1 MKKKRNL
8 LKISVLASTIALAL
22 AGCNSDGSSTG
33 TSDSGSAGTG
43 DSSSA
48 SGAYTLQAI
57 DGYLVNA
64 EVYADIDQNG
74 TLSDS
79 DKMLGTTGENGTF
92 TVESDYKDYPII
104 VKAIAGQTFD
114 TDTAGTLTSN
124 VELIAEK
131 GSAVVTPFS
140 TYAVKTGK
148 TLDEVAAELQMDVSM
163 ISSDY
168 IASKS
173 NADQTTKETAS
184 KVHLAARS
192 ITQTVNSLDTIDTA
206 GFEDKVRAI
215 KSAVD
220 DAFNNASDKSSLDGK
235 LVKLDDSNQAST
247 EEMPTGTLQSMM
259 LGNVYYGM
267 NTNSTYA
274 QIEGISTIAFEAEPN
289 KDGSVSYTFD
299 NKKNEEAFK
308 DTATFSYDG
317 FSTVSNGRT
326 VKESIIFYG
335 KDTLSGNSE
344 EFYLNVTND
353 GDMIAFTTRLDALAT
368 FSQDDIINQTYYLL
382 FDDAGSTTTP
392 DVTMVKMTFNDDG
405 TMVIVEG
412 SETFTDKTWEI
423 SEGSLSISGIY
434 DDGRDWNVTPAV
446 GNDSMIL
453 LVNKTE
459 NPYIAHVM
467 VKNED
472 LANSLYQKWSS
483 RQ

>member
-1 MKKKRNL
+1 MHIHQTHNNGCLYMKKKRNL

-92 TVESDYKDYPII
+92 TVESDYQDYPII
-104 VKAIAGQTFD
+104 IKAIAGQTFD

-173 NADQTTKETAS
+173 NADKATKETIQIAPFGIAELINLDIFNDINILFGS
-184 KVHLAARS
+184 KGTGKTEIL
-192 ITQTVNSLDTIDTA
+192 
-206 GFEDKVRAI
+206 RA
-215 KSAVD
+215 
-220 DAFNNASDKSSLDGK
+220 L
-235 LVKLDDSNQAST
+235 
-247 EEMPTGTLQSMM
+247 
-259 LGNVYYGM
+259 
-267 NTNSTYA
+267 STYYNGKGFKT
-274 QIEGISTIAFEAEPN
+274 EVYESNSKKLEDVLNPYFSLMNFFTLLTTI
-289 KDGSVSYTFD
+289 K
-299 NKKNEEAFK
+299 
-308 DTATFSYDG
+308 
-317 FSTVSNGRT
+317 
-326 VKESIIFYG
+326 
-335 KDTLSGNSE
+335 
-344 EFYLNVTND
+344 
-353 GDMIAFTTRLDALAT
+353 
-368 FSQDDIINQTYYLL
+368 
-382 FDDAGSTTTP
+382 
-392 DVTMVKMTFNDDG
+392 
-405 TMVIVEG
+405 
-412 SETFTDKTWEI
+412 
-423 SEGSLSISGIY
+423 LSILPSFVDFY
-434 DDGRDWNVTPAV
+434 
-446 GNDSMIL
+446 
-453 LVNKTE
+453 
-459 NPYIAHVM
+459 
-467 VKNED
+467 
-472 LANSLYQKWSS
+472 
-483 RQ
+483 

>member
-22 AGCNSDGSSTG
+22 AGCNSDGSST
-33 TSDSGSAGTG
+33 GTG

-104 VKAIAGQTFD
+104 IKAIAGQTFD

-215 KSAVD
+215 KNAVD
-220 DAFNNASDKSSLDGK
+220 VEFNNASDKSSLDDK

-259 LGNVYYGM
+259 LDNVYYGM

-274 QIEGISTIAFEAEPN
+274 QIEGASTIAFEAEAN
-289 KDGSVSYTFD
+289 EDGSVSYMFHND
-299 NKKNEEAFK
+299 KHDEAFK
-308 DTATFSYDG
+308 GTATFSYDG
-317 FSTVSNGRT
+317 FSTVDNGET
-326 VKESIIFYG
+326 IKESIIYYG

-368 FSQDDIINQTYYLL
+368 FSQDDIINQTYYVL

-392 DVTMVKMTFNDDG
+392 DVTMVKMTFNDEDADNG
-405 TMVIVEG
+405 KKTMVIVEG

-434 DDGRDWNVTPAV
+434 DDGSDWNVTPAV

-459 NPYIAHVM
+459 APYFAHVM

>member
-1 MKKKRNL
+1 MKQKNNL
-8 LKISVLASTIALAL
+8 LKISVLTSTIALAL
-22 AGCNSDGSSTG
+22 AGCNSDSSSTG
-33 TSDSGSAGTG
+33 TSG
-43 DSSSA
+43 SSST

-104 VKAIAGQTFD
+104 IKAIAGQTFD
-114 TDTAGTLTSN
+114 TDKAGTLTSN

-131 GSAVVTPFS
+131 GSSVVTPFS

-173 NADQTTKETAS
+173 NADQATKETAS

-215 KSAVD
+215 KNAVD
-220 DAFNNASDKSSLDGK
+220 VEFNNASDKSSLDGK
-235 LVKLDDSNQAST
+235 LVKLDGSNQAST

-259 LGNVYYGM
+259 LGNVYYGI

-274 QIEGISTIAFEAEPN
+274 QIEGISTIGFEAEPN

-326 VKESIIFYG
+326 VKESIIYYG

-353 GDMIAFTTRLDALAT
+353 GDMIAFTTQFDALAS
-368 FSQDDIINQTYYLL
+368 FSQDDIINQTYYVL

-405 TMVIVEG
+405 TMTIVEG
-412 SETFTDKTWEI
+412 SETFTDKTWDLI
-423 SEGSLSISGIY
+423 EGGLSISGIY

-459 NPYIAHVM
+459 TPYIAHVM

>member
-1 MKKKRNL
+1 MKKKSNL
-8 LKISVLASTIALAL
+8 LKLSVLASTITLAL
-22 AGCNSDGSSTG
+22 AGCNSDSSSTG
-33 TSDSGSAGTG
+33 TSG
-43 DSSSA
+43 SSST

-104 VKAIAGQTFD
+104 IKAIAGQTFD
-114 TDTAGTLTSN
+114 TDKAGTLTSN

-131 GSAVVTPFS
+131 GSSVVTPFS

-215 KSAVD
+215 KNAVD
-220 DAFNNASDKSSLDGK
+220 VEFNNASDKSSLDGK
-235 LVKLDDSNQAST
+235 LVKLDGSNQAST

-259 LGNVYYGM
+259 LDNVYYGI

-274 QIEGISTIAFEAEPN
+274 KIEGVSTIGFEAEPN
-289 KDGSVSYTFD
+289 KDGSVSYMFHND
-299 NKKNEEAFK
+299 KNEEAFK
-308 DTATFSYDG
+308 GTATFSYDG
-317 FSTVSNGRT
+317 FSTVDNGKT
-326 VKESIIFYG
+326 VKESIIYYG
-335 KDTLSGNSE
+335 KDTLSGNNE

-353 GDMIAFTTRLDALAT
+353 GDMIAFRTEKDKTATLAT
-368 FSQDDIINQTYYLL
+368 FSQDDIINQTYYVL

-412 SETFTDKTWEI
+412 SETFTDKTWDLI
-423 SEGSLSISGIY
+423 EGSLSISGIY
-434 DDGRDWNVTPAV
+434 DDGRDWKVTPAV

-453 LVNKTE
+453 LVNETE
-459 NPYIAHVM
+459 TPYIAHVM

-472 LANSLYQKWSS
+472 LANSLYQKWNS

>member
-1 MKKKRNL
+1 MKKKSNL
-8 LKISVLASTIALAL
+8 LKLSVLASTITLAL
-22 AGCNSDGSSTG
+22 AGCNSNSSSTS
-33 TSDSGSAGTG
+33 TSDSGTTGTG
-43 DSSSA
+43 DSGSTG
-48 SGAYTLQAI
+48 GAYTLQAI

-92 TVESDYKDYPII
+92 TVESDYKDYPVII
-104 VKAIAGQTFD
+104 KAIAGQTFD
-114 TDTAGTLTSN
+114 TDKAGTLTSN

-131 GSAVVTPFS
+131 GSSVVTPFS

-173 NADQTTKETAS
+173 NADQATKETAS

-215 KSAVD
+215 KNAVD
-220 DAFNNASDKSSLDGK
+220 VEFNNASDKSSLDGK
-235 LVKLDDSNQAST
+235 LVKLDGSNQAST

-259 LGNVYYGM
+259 LDNVYYGI

-274 QIEGISTIAFEAEPN
+274 KIEGVSTIGFEAEPN
-289 KDGSVSYTFD
+289 KDGSVSYMFHND
-299 NKKNEEAFK
+299 KNEEAFK
-308 DTATFSYDG
+308 GTATFSYDG
-317 FSTVSNGRT
+317 FSTVDNGKT
-326 VKESIIFYG
+326 VKESIIYYG
-335 KDTLSGNSE
+335 KDTLSGNNE
-344 EFYLNVTND
+344 EFYLDVTND
-353 GDMIAFTTRLDALAT
+353 GDMIAFTTRLETLAT
-368 FSQDDIINQTYYLL
+368 FSQDDIINQTYYVL

-392 DVTMVKMTFNDDG
+392 DVTMAKMTFNDDG

-412 SETFTDKTWEI
+412 SETFTDKTWDLI
-423 SEGSLSISGIY
+423 EGGLSISGIY

-453 LVNKTE
+453 LVNETE
-459 NPYIAHVM
+459 TPYIAHVM

-472 LANSLYQKWSS
+472 LANSLYQKWNS

>member
-1 MKKKRNL
+1 MKKKSNL
-8 LKISVLASTIALAL
+8 LKLSVLASTITLAL
-22 AGCNSDGSSTG
+22 AGCNSDSSSTG
-33 TSDSGSAGTG
+33 TSG
-43 DSSSA
+43 SSST

-104 VKAIAGQTFD
+104 IKAIAGQTFD
-114 TDTAGTLTSN
+114 TDKAGTLTSN

-131 GSAVVTPFS
+131 GSSVVTPFS

-215 KSAVD
+215 KNAVD
-220 DAFNNASDKSSLDGK
+220 VEFNNASDKSSLDGK
-235 LVKLDDSNQAST
+235 LVKLDGSNQAST

-259 LGNVYYGM
+259 LDNVYYGI

-274 QIEGISTIAFEAEPN
+274 KIEGVSTIGFEAEPN
-289 KDGSVSYTFD
+289 KDGSVSYMFHND
-299 NKKNEEAFK
+299 KNEEAFK
-308 DTATFSYDG
+308 GTATFSYDG
-317 FSTVSNGRT
+317 FSTVDNGKT
-326 VKESIIFYG
+326 VKESIIYYG
-335 KDTLSGNSE
+335 KDTLSGNNE

-353 GDMIAFTTRLDALAT
+353 GDMIAFRTEKDKTATLAT
-368 FSQDDIINQTYYLL
+368 FSQDDIINQTYYVL

-412 SETFTDKTWEI
+412 SETFTDKTWKI

-434 DDGRDWNVTPAV
+434 DDGSDWNVTPAV

-453 LVNKTE
+453 LVNETE
-459 NPYIAHVM
+459 TPYIAHVM

>member
-22 AGCNSDGSSTG
+22 AGCNSDGSSTD
-33 TSDSGSAGTG
+33 TS

-92 TVESDYKDYPII
+92 TVESDDKDYPII
-104 VKAIAGQTFD
+104 IKAIAGQTFD

-173 NADQTTKETAS
+173 NADKATKETAS

-192 ITQTVNSLDTIDTA
+192 ITQTVDSLDSIDTA
-206 GFEDKVRAI
+206 GFEEKVLAI

-220 DAFNNASDKSSLDGK
+220 DAFNNASDKSSLDSK
-235 LVKLDDSNQAST
+235 LIKLDDSNQSST
-247 EEMPTGTLQSMM
+247 EEMPTGTLQSIM
-259 LGNVYYGM
+259 LDNVYYGM

-274 QIEGISTIAFEAEPN
+274 KIEGVSTIGFEAEAN
-289 KDGSVSYTFD
+289 EDGNVSYTFHND
-299 NKKNEEAFK
+299 KHDETFK
-308 DTATFSYDG
+308 GTATFSYDG
-317 FSTVSNGRT
+317 FSTVDNGET
-326 VKESIIFYG
+326 IKESIIYYG

-353 GDMIAFTTRLDALAT
+353 GDMIAFTTRLDALAA
-368 FSQDDIINQTYYLL
+368 FSQDDIINQTYYVL

-392 DVTMVKMTFNDDG
+392 DVTMSKMTFNDDG

-412 SETFTDKTWEI
+412 NETFTDKTWDLI
-423 SEGSLSISGIY
+423 EGSLSISGIY
-434 DDGRDWNVTPAV
+434 DDGSDWNVTPAV

>member
-1 MKKKRNL
+1 MKKKSNL
-8 LKISVLASTIALAL
+8 LKLSVLASTITLAL
-22 AGCNSDGSSTG
+22 AGCNSDSSSTG
-33 TSDSGSAGTG
+33 TSDSSSTG
-43 DSSSA
+43 
-48 SGAYTLQAI
+48 GAYTLQAI
-57 DGYLVNA
+57 DGYLINA

-92 TVESDYKDYPII
+92 TVASDYKDYPII
-104 VKAIAGQTFD
+104 IKAIAGQTFD
-114 TDTAGTLTSN
+114 TDKAGTLTSN

-131 GSAVVTPFS
+131 GSSVVTPFS

-173 NADQTTKETAS
+173 NADQATKETAS

-215 KSAVD
+215 KNAVD
-220 DAFNNASDKSSLDGK
+220 VEFNNASDKSSLDGK
-235 LVKLDDSNQAST
+235 LVKLDDNNQAST

-259 LGNVYYGM
+259 LDKVYYGM

-274 QIEGISTIAFEAEPN
+274 KVEGVSTIAFEAEAN
-289 KDGSVSYTFD
+289 EDGSVSYMFHND
-299 NKKNEEAFK
+299 KNEDAFK
-308 DTATFSYDG
+308 GTATFSYDG
-317 FSTVSNGRT
+317 FSTVDNGET
-326 VKESIIFYG
+326 VKESIIYYG
-335 KDTLSGNSE
+335 KDTLSGNNE

-353 GDMIAFTTRLDALAT
+353 GDMIAFRTEKDKSDPLAT
-368 FSQDDIINQTYYLL
+368 FSQGDIINQTYYVL

-392 DVTMVKMTFNDDG
+392 DVTMVKMTFNDDA

-412 SETFTDKTWEI
+412 NETFTDKTWDLI
-423 SEGSLSISGIY
+423 EGSLSISGIY
-434 DDGRDWNVTPAV
+434 DDGRDWKVTPAV

-453 LVNKTE
+453 MVNKTE

>member
-1 MKKKRNL
+1 MKKKSNL
-8 LKISVLASTIALAL
+8 LKLSVLASTITLAL
-22 AGCNSDGSSTG
+22 AGCNSDSSSTG
-33 TSDSGSAGTG
+33 TSDSSSTG
-43 DSSSA
+43 
-48 SGAYTLQAI
+48 GAYTLQAI
-57 DGYLVNA
+57 DGYLINA

-92 TVESDYKDYPII
+92 TVASDYKDYPII
-104 VKAIAGQTFD
+104 IKAIAGQTFD
-114 TDTAGTLTSN
+114 TDKAGTLTSN

-131 GSAVVTPFS
+131 GSSVVTPFS

-173 NADQTTKETAS
+173 NADQATKETAS

-192 ITQTVNSLDTIDTA
+192 ITQTVNSLDSIDTA

-215 KSAVD
+215 KNAVD
-220 DAFNNASDKSSLDGK
+220 VEFNNASDKSSLDGK
-235 LVKLDDSNQAST
+235 LVKLDSSNQAST

-259 LGNVYYGM
+259 LDNVYYGI

-274 QIEGISTIAFEAEPN
+274 KIEGVSTIGFEAEPN
-289 KDGSVSYTFD
+289 KDGSVSYMFRND
-299 NKKNEEAFK
+299 KNEEAFK
-308 DTATFSYDG
+308 GTATFSYDG
-317 FSTVSNGRT
+317 FSTVDNGKT
-326 VKESIIFYG
+326 VKESIIYYG
-335 KDTLSGNSE
+335 KDTLSGHSE

-353 GDMIAFTTRLDALAT
+353 GDMIAFRTEKDKGKETTLAT
-368 FSQDDIINQTYYLL
+368 FSQDDIINQTYYVL

-412 SETFTDKTWEI
+412 SETFTDKTWDLI
-423 SEGSLSISGIY
+423 EGSLSISGIY
-434 DDGRDWNVTPAV
+434 DDGSDWNVTPAV
-446 GNDSMIL
+446 
-453 LVNKTE
+453 
-459 NPYIAHVM
+459 A
-467 VKNED
+467 
-472 LANSLYQKWSS
+472 SLM
-483 RQ
+483 RVPAPRR

>member
-8 LKISVLASTIALAL
+8 LKISVLASTITLAL
-22 AGCNSDGSSTG
+22 AGCNSDGSSTD
-33 TSDSGSAGTG
+33 TS

-57 DGYLVNA
+57 DGYLVKA

-92 TVESDYKDYPII
+92 TVESDDKDYPII
-104 VKAIAGQTFD
+104 IKAIAGQTFD

-173 NADQTTKETAS
+173 NADQATKETAS

-206 GFEDKVRAI
+206 GFEEKVLAI

-220 DAFNNASDKSSLDGK
+220 DAFNNASDKSSLDSK
-235 LVKLDDSNQAST
+235 LIKLDDSNQAST

-259 LGNVYYGM
+259 LDNVYYGM

-274 QIEGISTIAFEAEPN
+274 KIEGVSTIGFEAEAN
-289 KDGSVSYTFD
+289 EDGSVSYTFHND
-299 NKKNEEAFK
+299 KHDETFK
-308 DTATFSYDG
+308 GTATFSYDG
-317 FSTVSNGRT
+317 FSTVDNGET
-326 VKESIIFYG
+326 IKESIIYYG

-353 GDMIAFTTRLDALAT
+353 GDMIAFTTRLDALAA
-368 FSQDDIINQTYYLL
+368 FSQNDIINQTYYVL

-405 TMVIVEG
+405 AMVIVEG
-412 SETFTDKTWEI
+412 NETFTDKTWDLI
-423 SEGSLSISGIY
+423 EGSLSISGIY
-434 DDGRDWNVTPAV
+434 DDGSDWNVTPAV

>member
-1 MKKKRNL
+1 MKKKSNL
-8 LKISVLASTIALAL
+8 LKLSVLASTITLAL
-22 AGCNSDGSSTG
+22 AGCNSNSSSTS
-33 TSDSGSAGTG
+33 TSDSGTTGTG
-43 DSSSA
+43 DSGSTG
-48 SGAYTLQAI
+48 GAYTLQAI

-104 VKAIAGQTFD
+104 IKAIAGQTFD
-114 TDTAGTLTSN
+114 TDKAGTLTSN

-131 GSAVVTPFS
+131 GSSVVTPFS

-173 NADQTTKETAS
+173 NADQATKETAS

-215 KSAVD
+215 KNAVD
-220 DAFNNASDKSSLDGK
+220 VEFNNASDKSSLDGK
-235 LVKLDDSNQAST
+235 LVKLDGSNQAST

-259 LGNVYYGM
+259 LDNVYYGI

-274 QIEGISTIAFEAEPN
+274 KIEGVSTIGFEAEPN
-289 KDGSVSYTFD
+289 KDGSVSYMFHND
-299 NKKNEEAFK
+299 KNEEAFK
-308 DTATFSYDG
+308 GTATFSYDG
-317 FSTVSNGRT
+317 FSTVDNGKT
-326 VKESIIFYG
+326 IKESIIYYG
-335 KDTLSGNSE
+335 KDTLSGHSE

-353 GDMIAFTTRLDALAT
+353 GDMIAFTTRLETLAT
-368 FSQDDIINQTYYLL
+368 FSQDDIINQTYYVL

-392 DVTMVKMTFNDDG
+392 DVTMAKMTFNDDG
-405 TMVIVEG
+405 TMTIVEG
-412 SETFTDKTWEI
+412 SETFTDKTWDLI
-423 SEGSLSISGIY
+423 EGGLSISGIY

-472 LANSLYQKWSS
+472 LANSLYQKWNS

>member
-22 AGCNSDGSSTG
+22 AGCNSDGSST
-33 TSDSGSAGTG
+33 GTG

-79 DKMLGTTGENGTF
+79 DKVLGTTGENGTF

-104 VKAIAGQTFD
+104 IKAIAGQTFD

-206 GFEDKVRAI
+206 GFEEKVLAI

-220 DAFNNASDKSSLDGK
+220 DAFNNASDKSSLDSK
-235 LVKLDDSNQAST
+235 LIKLDDSNQAST

-259 LGNVYYGM
+259 LDNVYYGM

-274 QIEGISTIAFEAEPN
+274 NIEGISTIAFEAEAN
-289 KDGSVSYTFD
+289 EDGSVGYTFH
-299 NKKNEEAFK
+299 NEKHDETFK

-317 FSTVSNGRT
+317 FSTVDNGET
-326 VKESIIFYG
+326 IKESIIYYG

-368 FSQDDIINQTYYLL
+368 FSQDDIINQTYYVL

-392 DVTMVKMTFNDDG
+392 DVTMVKMTFNDEDADNG
-405 TMVIVEG
+405 KKTMVIVEG

-434 DDGRDWNVTPAV
+434 DDGSDWNVTPVV

-459 NPYIAHVM
+459 TPYIAHVM

>member
-1 MKKKRNL
+1 MKQKNNL
-8 LKISVLASTIALAL
+8 LKISVLTSTIALAL
-22 AGCNSDGSSTG
+22 AGCNSNSSSTS
-33 TSDSGSAGTG
+33 TSDSGTTGTG
-43 DSSSA
+43 DSGSTG
-48 SGAYTLQAI
+48 GAYTLQAI

-92 TVESDYKDYPII
+92 TVESDYKDYPVII
-104 VKAIAGQTFD
+104 KAIAGQTFD
-114 TDTAGTLTSN
+114 TDKAGTLTSN

-131 GSAVVTPFS
+131 GSSVVTPFS

-173 NADQTTKETAS
+173 NADQATKETAS

-215 KSAVD
+215 KNAVD
-220 DAFNNASDKSSLDGK
+220 VEFNNASDKSSLDGK
-235 LVKLDDSNQAST
+235 LVKLDGSNQAST

-259 LGNVYYGM
+259 LDNVYYGI

-274 QIEGISTIAFEAEPN
+274 KIEGVSTIGFEAEPN
-289 KDGSVSYTFD
+289 KDGSVSYMFHND
-299 NKKNEEAFK
+299 KNEEAFK
-308 DTATFSYDG
+308 GTATFSYDG
-317 FSTVSNGRT
+317 FSTVDNGKT

-335 KDTLSGNSE
+335 KDTLSGNNE

-353 GDMIAFTTRLDALAT
+353 GDMITFTTRLETLAT
-368 FSQDDIINQTYYLL
+368 FSQDDIINQTYYVL

-392 DVTMVKMTFNDDG
+392 DVTMAKMTFNDDG
-405 TMVIVEG
+405 TMTIVEG
-412 SETFTDKTWEI
+412 SETFTDKTWDLI
-423 SEGSLSISGIY
+423 EGGLSISGIY

-472 LANSLYQKWSS
+472 LANSLYQKWNS

>member
-1 MKKKRNL
+1 MKQKNNL
-8 LKISVLASTIALAL
+8 LKISVLTSTIALAL
-22 AGCNSDGSSTG
+22 AGCNSNSSSTS
-33 TSDSGSAGTG
+33 TSDSGTTGTG
-43 DSSSA
+43 DSGSTG
-48 SGAYTLQAI
+48 GAYTLQAI

-104 VKAIAGQTFD
+104 IKAIAGQTFD
-114 TDTAGTLTSN
+114 TDKAGTLTSN

-131 GSAVVTPFS
+131 GSSVVTPFS

-173 NADQTTKETAS
+173 NADQATKETAS

-215 KSAVD
+215 KNAVD
-220 DAFNNASDKSSLDGK
+220 VEFNNASDKSSLDGK
-235 LVKLDDSNQAST
+235 LVKLDGSNQAST

-259 LGNVYYGM
+259 LDNVYYGI

-274 QIEGISTIAFEAEPN
+274 KIEGVSTIGFEAEPN
-289 KDGSVSYTFD
+289 KDGSVSYMFHND
-299 NKKNEEAFK
+299 KNEEAFK
-308 DTATFSYDG
+308 GTATFSYDG
-317 FSTVSNGRT
+317 FSTVDNGKT
-326 VKESIIFYG
+326 IKESIIYYG
-335 KDTLSGNSE
+335 KDTLSGNNE
-344 EFYLNVTND
+344 EFYLDVTND
-353 GDMIAFTTRLDALAT
+353 GDMIAFTTRLETLAT
-368 FSQDDIINQTYYLL
+368 FSQDDIINQTYYVL

-392 DVTMVKMTFNDDG
+392 DVTMAKMTFNDDG

-412 SETFTDKTWEI
+412 SETFTDKTWDLI
-423 SEGSLSISGIY
+423 EGGLSISGIY

-472 LANSLYQKWSS
+472 LANSLYQKWNS